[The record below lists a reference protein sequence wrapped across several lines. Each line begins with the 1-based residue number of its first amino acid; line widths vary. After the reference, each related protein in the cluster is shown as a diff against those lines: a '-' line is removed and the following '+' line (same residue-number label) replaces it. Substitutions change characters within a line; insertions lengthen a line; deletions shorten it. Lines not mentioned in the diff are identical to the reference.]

1 MAAQLGLLRHDRPLV
16 ALLVLSCVVST
27 VLYLSTSSGSPRA
40 AWVEDPCLNRIDLA
54 GDKPR
59 AIWKDDD
66 FECLG
71 WRATHSCDPHGPRD
85 YSRDRACDQ
94 PLPHVSGFCEVRN
107 RTSGEV
113 FRVMLSTCSS
123 WWWKKVPTLSCND
136 ARRFTDFSIHAT
148 QYHHPVPPPLVPAQ
162 SDPNNPIDYS
172 RGIAMIAYPK
182 VIAGA
187 YAIVRMLR
195 HHGCVLPVEIWVDR
209 SEMRET
215 HSILVELSRSFNVFV
230 RTIEDPNAT
239 KFHAKPYV
247 VYHTRFES
255 VLFLDSDNIPLRDPT
270 HLFDSREFVKFGTL
284 FWPDFWKPAL
294 DNPFNVHEQ
303 SALWQLLDMPFI
315 DMFEQESGQLLVNR
329 TRSKDALN
337 KLMFYAANVPRLL
350 TDWDLVYG
358 DKDLFRLAWLNTT
371 TPFYF
376 GRHLLALGGL
386 YDEKEDFFC
395 GLAMIQQDQR
405 GDFVFLHRNQAKL
418 SGRRDQKVLITH
430 YQKFTG
436 GGGDASSTK
445 RHLDKYRVQCK
456 RHRLGQKMCFLL
468 NPKTP
473 TGEPTPLII
482 QSLAGSKY
490 PQLEQRAILFS
501 IEGRSLLSKTEEGE
515 IAAME
520 TTERPSAGVVLSIL
534 RAVAAVLAFLVTLM
548 LLWRY
553 ILLPWVRGR
562 RQLKDRRFSM

>member
-1 MAAQLGLLRHDRPLV
+1 MAAQLGLLRSDRPLV
-16 ALLVLSCVVST
+16 VLLAAACVAST
-27 VLYLSTSSGSPRA
+27 VLYLFTSSDSPRA
-40 AWVEDPCLNRIDLA
+40 AWVDDPRLNHIDLT
-54 GDKPR
+54 GDMPR
-59 AIWKDDD
+59 AIWRDDD

-71 WRATHSCDPHGPRD
+71 WRATHKCNPHGPRD
-85 YSRDRACDQ
+85 VSRDRACDQ
-94 PLPHVSGFCEVRN
+94 PLSRVSGFCEVRN
-107 RTSGEV
+107 RTSGEL

-123 WWWKKVPTLSCND
+123 WWWKKVPTLTCND
-136 ARRFTDFSIHAT
+136 ARHFTDFSIRAA
-148 QYHHPVPPPLVPAQ
+148 QYQHPVPPPLALAPAQ
-162 SDPNNPIDYS
+162 NDPKRRDYS

-195 HHGCVLPVEIWVDR
+195 HHGCVLPVEIWIDR
-209 SEMRET
+209 SEMLET
-215 HSILVELSRSFNVFV
+215 HSILIELSRSYNVVV
-230 RTIEDPNAT
+230 RVIEDPSAT

-270 HLFDSREFVKFGTL
+270 YLFTSREFVKFGTV

-294 DNPFNVHEQ
+294 DNPFNVHQQ
-303 SALWQLLDMPFI
+303 SALWQLLNMPFI

-329 TRSKDALN
+329 TRSKSALH
-337 KLMFYAANVPRLL
+337 KLMFYAANAPRLL
-350 TDWDLVYG
+350 TDWELVYG
-358 DKDLFRLAWLNTT
+358 DKDLFRLAWLNTS

-376 GRHLLALGGL
+376 GQHLLALGGL

-395 GLAMIQQDQR
+395 GLAMIQQDQQ

-436 GGGDASSTK
+436 GDGDASSSK
-445 RHLDKYRVQCK
+445 SHLDKYRVQCK
-456 RHRLGQKMCFLL
+456 RHRLGQRMCFLL

-473 TGEPTPLII
+473 TGEPTPLMI

-490 PQLEQRAILFS
+490 PQLEQRAIHFS
-501 IEGRSLLSKTEEGE
+501 IEGRGLLSKAEEAE

-520 TTERPSAGVVLSIL
+520 ITEKPGASVLLSIL
-534 RAVAAVLAFLVTLM
+534 RVVAAVFALLIMLGALWKFIV
-548 LLWRY
+548 LLW
-553 ILLPWVRGR
+553 VRRR
-562 RQLKDRRFSM
+562 RQKDRRFSM